1 MRLFFYFKITFYLD
15 IIVGFDIIV
24 YIWLNQF
31 NLIII

>member
-24 YIWLNQF
+24 YI
-31 NLIII
+31 